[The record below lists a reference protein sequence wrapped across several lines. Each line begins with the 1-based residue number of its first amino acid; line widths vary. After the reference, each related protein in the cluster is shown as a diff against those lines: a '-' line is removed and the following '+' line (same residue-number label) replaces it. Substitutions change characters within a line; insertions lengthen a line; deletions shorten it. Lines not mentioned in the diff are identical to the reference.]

1 MQPLLI
7 LKVKNGHENLNY
19 NNKFTIVFVF
29 NVKVTN
35 QLTKMCSKNVLLLL
49 TITYYETVIS
59 EFSHILPNVQ
69 FFFKHFRTLELF
81 RANVKNIKEPMILS
95 FFKHYGIVT

>member
-1 MQPLLI
+1 MQPVLI

-19 NNKFTIVFVF
+19 DNKCTIVFVF

-69 FFFKHFRTLELF
+69 FFFIILELCY
-81 RANVKNIKEPMILS
+81 ANVKNIKEPMIL
-95 FFKHYGIVT
+95 